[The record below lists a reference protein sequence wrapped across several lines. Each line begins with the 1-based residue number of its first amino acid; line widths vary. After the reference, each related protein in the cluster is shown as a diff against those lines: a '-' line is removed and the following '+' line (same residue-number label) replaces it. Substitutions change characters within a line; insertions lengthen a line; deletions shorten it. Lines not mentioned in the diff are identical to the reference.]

1 MKDTKLQ
8 LTRIGLEKLKQ
19 ELQERLTTVRTKIA
33 DAIEDA
39 RRMGDLSENAAY
51 KAALEDRTLNEK
63 LIRDLED
70 MISRAEIIEKSSNGE
85 VSLGSKV
92 TVSIAGKETVYEVVG
107 AMEADPI
114 GGRISNESP
123 IGSALMGKKPG
134 EDVTITLPTG
144 DRIFRVVKVD

>member
-8 LTRIGLEKLKQ
+8 LTRTGLEKLKN
-19 ELQERLTTVRTKIA
+19 ELQDRLTTVRVTIA

-63 LIRDLED
+63 LIRDLEN

-92 TVSIAGKETVYEVVG
+92 TVSIAGKETLYEVVG
-107 AMEADPI
+107 AMEADPV

-123 IGSALMGKKPG
+123 IGVALMGKKPG
-134 EDVTITLPTG
+134 DDVTITLPTG
-144 DRIFRVVKVD
+144 ERILRIVKVA